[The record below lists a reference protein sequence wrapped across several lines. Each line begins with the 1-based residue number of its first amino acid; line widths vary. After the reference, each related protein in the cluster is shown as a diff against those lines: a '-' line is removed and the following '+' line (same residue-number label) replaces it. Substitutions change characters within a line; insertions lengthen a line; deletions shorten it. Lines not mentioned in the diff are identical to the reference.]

1 MYKDR
6 SWGKKKKKS
15 EQFTTAYENFR
26 TQSQELDR
34 QAADITEREN
44 QEERK
49 EGEDK
54 GVKSVLGLTEDKETI
69 QW

>member
-6 SWGKKKKKS
+6 SWGKKKS
-15 EQFTTAYENFR
+15 EQFTTAYENLR
-26 TQSQELDR
+26 TQSQELDK
-34 QAADITEREN
+34 QAADITEKEK